1 MASRQKNNI
10 CQPVYRDIMQYTSP
24 LAIRAGRTSET
35 AGRREER
42 VIGFG
47 SNFAS
52 SFRRVAAAVV
62 LVAVCVSPAR
72 AEDAPV
78 DNRSGKVRIYV
89 SLATSAMT
97 KLVAALNKRFPNLT
111 IEFVRAGSVETVK
124 RFVAER
130 QAGRVGTDLIHG
142 ADPSGFEYFAQRGWL
157 DPRLA
162 ELPLTRDYRDGFY
175 DKKAG
180 WVAMRATGVALMYN
194 TNLVAKDAL
203 PKTWK
208 DLVEPKW
215 KGRVAISDPTRA
227 GSSFSHLYA
236 MWRMYG
242 ADYLEKFSKNDVF
255 VAGDGTATRDAV
267 ARGEREVAPV
277 SEYDAFAFKK
287 EGKPVD
293 IAWLED
299 GTIMLPAPLALVK
312 GSQNSEHALALA
324 QYLLSREG
332 QQVIADIILT
342 WSARRDIKAPD
353 GKPELDSI
361 KLATFEWDKAAI
373 EKGQVLDFYFR
384 HFQRR

>member
-1 MASRQKNNI
+1 
-10 CQPVYRDIMQYTSP
+10 
-24 LAIRAGRTSET
+24 
-35 AGRREER
+35 

-52 SFRRVAAAVV
+52 SMRRVAAAVF

-130 QAGRVGTDLIHG
+130 QAGRIGTDLIHG
-142 ADPSGFEYFAQRGWL
+142 ADPGGFEYFAQRGWL

-162 ELPLTRDYRDGFY
+162 ELPLTKDYRDGFY

-208 DLVEPKW
+208 DLAEPKW
-215 KGRVAISDPTRA
+215 KSRVAISDPTRA

-236 MWRMYG
+236 MWKMYG
-242 ADYLEKFSKNDVF
+242 VDYLEKFSKNDVF

-293 IAWLED
+293 VAWLED

-342 WSARRDIKAPD
+342 WSARRDVKAPD

-361 KLATFEWDKAAI
+361 KLATFEWDKAAT
-373 EKGQVLDFYFR
+373 EKGQVLDLYFR
-384 HFQRR
+384 YFQRR

>member
-1 MASRQKNNI
+1 M
-10 CQPVYRDIMQYTSP
+10 
-24 LAIRAGRTSET
+24 
-35 AGRREER
+35 
-42 VIGFG
+42 IGF
-47 SNFAS
+47 SSKFAS
-52 SFRRVAAAVV
+52 SMRRVAAAVF

-142 ADPSGFEYFAQRGWL
+142 ADPGGFEYFAQRGWL

-162 ELPLTRDYRDGFY
+162 QLPLTQDYRDGFY

-180 WVAMRATGVALMYN
+180 WVAMRATGIALMYN

-203 PKTWK
+203 PKIWK

-236 MWRMYG
+236 MWKMYG
-242 ADYLEKFSKNDVF
+242 IDYLEKFSKNDVF

-293 IAWLED
+293 VAWLED
-299 GTIMLPAPLALVK
+299 GTIIVPAPLALVR
-312 GSQNSEHALALA
+312 GSQNSE
-324 QYLLSREG
+324 SPRK
-332 QQVIADIILT
+332 
-342 WSARRDIKAPD
+342 R
-353 GKPELDSI
+353 
-361 KLATFEWDKAAI
+361 
-373 EKGQVLDFYFR
+373 
-384 HFQRR
+384 